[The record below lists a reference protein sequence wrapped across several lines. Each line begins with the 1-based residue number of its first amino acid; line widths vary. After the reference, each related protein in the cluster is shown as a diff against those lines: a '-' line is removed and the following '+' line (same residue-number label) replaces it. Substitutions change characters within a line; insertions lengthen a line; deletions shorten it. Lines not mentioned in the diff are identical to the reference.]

1 MSQGY
6 DAYQKI
12 VEADISTCLE
22 EMCVQPILFVG
33 SGISQR
39 YFDSQ
44 NWNQLLELMAQKCP
58 LAKDFAYYRQKHS
71 SLIDVGSEF
80 AELYRE
86 WAWGEGKVEF
96 PDDLFSSHQPAD
108 IYFKDKVA
116 EHFEALSTSPL
127 IEGKKIQ
134 HAVELDALI
143 GIRPHA
149 IITTNYDRFLE
160 DLFPEYA
167 SIIGQSILRANYTD
181 VGEILKIHGCSSIP
195 ESIVLTRSDYNDFN
209 KKKKY
214 LSAKLLTFFAEH
226 PLVFLG
232 YKAEDPNVKEILS
245 DIDEILSAT
254 GELIPNIYLVEWDKD
269 ASKLQNPPY
278 EILMSVGDDKTVRI
292 KRIVADNFEWIYKA
306 FSTNDVIEAF
316 NPKLL
321 RALLAR
327 TYTLVRQDIPRRSV
341 DVDYQ
346 TLEHAVSE
354 SGGLAK
360 LYGIT
365 TLDDPSAANAKYPY
379 SLTQVAEKL
388 GHPSWHKANQ
398 LLGQLQETTGKD
410 IKSSDNKY
418 HIAIKAGSKS
428 YVRKYSNALVELL
441 QAFSGGEPYDL
452 QIQSNP
458 IIN

>member
-6 DAYQKI
+6 EAYQKT

-22 EMCVQPILFVG
+22 EMCVQPILFIG

-39 YFDSQ
+39 YFDGP
-44 NWNQLLELMAQKCP
+44 NWDNLLELMAQKCP

-71 SLIDVGSEF
+71 SLIDAGTDL

-86 WAWGEGKVEF
+86 WAWGEGRSEF
-96 PDDLFSSHQPAD
+96 PANLFSSYQPAD
-108 IYFKDKVA
+108 IYIKHKVA
-116 EHFEALSTSPL
+116 EYFEALSSSSLT
-127 IEGKKIQ
+127 EAKKIQ
-134 HAVELDALI
+134 HAVELDALR

-160 DLFPEYA
+160 NLFPEYT

-181 VGEILKIHGCSSIP
+181 IGEILKIHGCSSAP
-195 ESIVLTRSDYNDFN
+195 ESVVLTRNDYNDFN

-245 DIDEILSAT
+245 DIDEILSAK
-254 GELIPNIYLVEWDKD
+254 GELIPNIYLVEWDKN
-269 ASKLQNPPY
+269 ASKLQNQPY
-278 EILMSVGDDKTVRI
+278 EVLLSVGDDKTVRI
-292 KRIVADNFEWIYKA
+292 KRIVADDFEWIYKA
-306 FSTNDVIEAF
+306 FSTNDVIEAI
-316 NPKLL
+316 NPKVL

-346 TLEHAVSE
+346 TLEHALSDD
-354 SGGLAK
+354 GFAK

-365 TLDDPSAANAKYPY
+365 TLDDPSTANAKYPY
-379 SLTQVAEKL
+379 SLTQVGEKL
-388 GHPSWHKANQ
+388 GYPSWHKANQ
-398 LLGQLQETTGKD
+398 LLEQLQEISGKD

-418 HIAIKAGSKS
+418 HLAIKSGNKS
-428 YVRKYSNALVELL
+428 FVRKYSDSFVDLL
-441 QAFSGGEPYDL
+441 REFRDGATYNL
-452 QIQSNP
+452 QI
-458 IIN
+458 